1 MTISIG
7 QTPDSGFDQPLKLLS
22 DCHRR
27 IEKFLDILI
36 RVVHD
41 CPGQKLNEE
50 YRTALTAALKYFRNA
65 APWHTRDEED
75 SLFPRMRELED
86 QRVVDAMAQIDQLQD
101 DHVHAEKLHAQV
113 ETFGQHW
120 LSHDQLPQQD
130 VKQLGQLLSE
140 LREKYRRHI
149 REEDEVIFPLAG
161 QVLNDRQLEEIG
173 LEMAQRRG
181 IDPDNYQPRCKHAK
195 ANQTQNQ

>member
-1 MTISIG
+1 MTVIIG
-7 QTPDSGFDQPLKLLS
+7 QAPDSSFDEPLKLLS

-41 CPGQKLNEE
+41 CPGQHLNDE

-86 QRVVDAMAQIDQLQD
+86 QRVVDAMAQIDQLED
-101 DHVHAEKLHAQV
+101 DHVHAQKLHAQV
-113 ETFGQHW
+113 ETLGQHW
-120 LSHDQLPQQD
+120 LSDDQLPAQD
-130 VKQLGQLLSE
+130 VEQLGHLLSE

-149 REEDEVIFPLAG
+149 REEDEMIFPLAG
-161 QVLNDRQLEEIG
+161 QVLNDQKLQEIG

-181 IDPDNYQPRCKHAK
+181 IDPGNYQPRCKHAK
-195 ANQTQNQ
+195 AYQTSNQ